1 MEADK
6 EPTNH
11 LLRDMSGMKDDFDRL
26 GIPLYFVFRDPEN
39 RKKFN
44 QADFRPFPSV
54 IMWGTDQGG
63 KLHQQLSRDLQLQNA
78 ENLPLVVLLNAEG
91 DVVFISQG
99 YRVGL
104 GTQIMNVMNRK

>member
-1 MEADK
+1 
-6 EPTNH
+6 
-11 LLRDMSGMKDDFDRL
+11 
-26 GIPLYFVFRDPEN
+26 
-39 RKKFN
+39 
-44 QADFRPFPSV
+44 
-54 IMWGTDQGG
+54 MWGTDQGG

>member
-1 MEADK
+1 M
-6 EPTNH
+6 
-11 LLRDMSGMKDDFDRL
+11 
-26 GIPLYFVFRDPEN
+26 
-39 RKKFN
+39 
-44 QADFRPFPSV
+44 
-54 IMWGTDQGG
+54 
-63 KLHQQLSRDLQLQNA
+63 SRDLQLQNA